1 MPTYEYECLAEGHRF
16 EEFQNITAPP
26 LTSCPECGSEVRRLI
41 SGGAGFLF
49 KGSGFYETDYRSESY
64 KRAEKAERSAAT
76 ESASSS
82 SKSKSGTSGEKSGTS
97 GEKSGTPGEK
107 SGASGEKSG
116 TPGEKSG
123 TSSKKDAQ
131 GENRSRT
138 KGSGS

>member
-1 MPTYEYECLAEGHRF
+1 MPTYEYECLTEGHRF
-16 EEFQNITAPP
+16 EEFQYITAPP
-26 LTSCPECGSEVRRLI
+26 LTSCPECGGKVRRLI

-76 ESASSS
+76 EAASSSSS
-82 SKSKSGTSGEKSGTS
+82 SKSKSGTS

-116 TPGEKSG
+116 TSGEKSG
-123 TSSKKDAQ
+123 TSREKGGQ
-131 GENRSRT
+131 GENRSGT